1 MTDVL
6 RCATDGSQN
15 HLLYSRLTP
24 LGTNSLRIRREEHV
38 SL

>member
-6 RCATDGSQN
+6 RCVADGAQN
-15 HLLYSRLTP
+15 RTFYSRLTP
-24 LGTNSLRIRREEHV
+24 LGTNTLRTRREEHV